1 MKTFCNTFET
11 FGDPSPAPAES
22 AREYARGYLGLFTFD
37 IDMGP
42 GRQYRIRGR
51 RQSQE
56 EWELTWNIRPLEGD
70 PFKLNTGF
78 TTEIEWWKNLINS
91 LEDVTN
97 TARSGLISEERLLDF
112 LEEAVEAVE
121 EVEEIEDSAG
131 DNE

>member
-22 AREYARGYLGLFTFD
+22 AREYARGYLGLFTLD
-37 IDMGP
+37 LDMGP
-42 GRQYRIRGR
+42 GRQYRIEGPAPDGP
-51 RQSQE
+51 
-56 EWELTWNIRPLEGD
+56 WED

-91 LEDVTN
+91 LEDVTTYGYDD

-112 LEEAVEAVE
+112 LEQAVE
-121 EVEEIEDSAG
+121 EVGGIEDSAG

>member
-22 AREYARGYLGLFTFD
+22 AREYARGYLGLFTLD
-37 IDMGP
+37 LDMGP
-42 GRQYRIRGR
+42 GRQYRI
-51 RQSQE
+51 
-56 EWELTWNIRPLEGD
+56 EGD

-91 LEDVTN
+91 LEEVTTYGYN
-97 TARSGLISEERLLDF
+97 DTARSGLISEERLLDL
-112 LEEAVEAVE
+112 LEQAVE

>member
-22 AREYARGYLGLFTFD
+22 AREYVRGYLGLFTLD
-37 IDMGP
+37 LDMGP
-42 GRQYRIRGR
+42 GRQYRI
-51 RQSQE
+51 
-56 EWELTWNIRPLEGD
+56 EGD

-91 LEDVTN
+91 LEDVT
-97 TARSGLISEERLLDF
+97 TYGYAARSGLITEERLLDF
-112 LEEAVEAVE
+112 LEQA
-121 EVEEIEDSAG
+121 VEEIEDSAG